1 MKLYKEKIK
10 NIIKASLLS
19 TISIFLFAINICAEE
34 PDTTPPAIDNVI
46 FNQNGK
52 TLNNGDTFLIEIYA
66 HDDESGIKTVDVSTS
81 SEGQAVGSG
90 RESVYNEEKG
100 CYIFSETIHDS
111 YTDNIYVSE
120 IKVVDNANNITKI
133 SVNDNTLTKKQ
144 YSAQINPLP
153 SLNLDI
159 NFIFEKNSK
168 TVNDINDLGISI
180 ETKNIIPSDHI
191 QLIFKDKSDE
201 NHRLVLELYQ
211 KNPSSNIYDGEI
223 RYGWESADVNA
234 QNEAEWHLE
243 RITALI
249 GFPLNE
255 PTFNIDASN
264 YSFTLD
270 KNYIDPTPQAT
281 IKSLHLDKNTEN
293 VKIEDE
299 INIVIDIETE
309 HKMAK
314 DGQLI
319 LYADTNIENNPQTK
333 TINLIYDEIN
343 KKYYGIFNIEK
354 GIYPCKW
361 YVGEINICDE
371 NGNNIDDTLF
381 INDSNH
387 HYFINVIKDSIK
399 FHIVKLDFYEMNKN
413 NSWEKVKSINNKVDD
428 GTTLKE
434 AGIIFPKM
442 NTLNYKYKQTGWKD
456 QDGNTITEDLKIS
469 SNTNLDLYAIYD
481 EKENMFPESKI
492 NEIIDKIKKWNS
504 NSGFHIKM
512 DDITI
517 IPKQILEAAKN
528 KNIIIIFEMNGYQWT
543 INGKDITSN
552 NIQDIDMEVI
562 LDTNHI
568 PIDLIDKIAN
578 KKPTKQL
585 TLKHDGY
592 FGFKAILT
600 INIGKQYGGHYG
612 NLFWHNN
619 TDLTY
624 INSGKISTNGEINLT
639 FNHASDYVIVIS
651 NKDMSINNSNTNST
665 DNKNSSN
672 SINNKDNNINNSTNN
687 NQVTANMKN
696 QIYKNE
702 MKSPATGDSTSFIV
716 FILISISTI
725 AIILFTIRYKTTNK
739 I

>member
-19 TISIFLFAINICAEE
+19 TIYIFLFAINVYAEE
-34 PDTTPPAIDNVI
+34 ADITPPIIDNIV
-46 FNQNGK
+46 FDQNGM
-52 TLNNGDTFLIEIYA
+52 TLNNGDTFLIEIYT
-66 HDDESGIKTVDVSTS
+66 HDNESGIKSVDIFTS

-90 RESVYNEEKG
+90 SGCTYNEEKD

-191 QLIFKDKSDE
+191 QLIFKDKSNE

-223 RYGWESADVNA
+223 RYGWESADVNS

-255 PTFNIDASN
+255 PTFNVDASN

-333 TINLIYDEIN
+333 TINLISQGLIPRSLLR
-343 KKYYGIFNIEK
+343 KK
-354 GIYPCKW
+354 
-361 YVGEINICDE
+361 
-371 NGNNIDDTLF
+371 LF
-381 INDSNH
+381 C
-387 HYFINVIKDSIK
+387 
-399 FHIVKLDFYEMNKN
+399 
-413 NSWEKVKSINNKVDD
+413 KVK
-428 GTTLKE
+428 
-434 AGIIFPKM
+434 
-442 NTLNYKYKQTGWKD
+442 
-456 QDGNTITEDLKIS
+456 
-469 SNTNLDLYAIYD
+469 
-481 EKENMFPESKI
+481 
-492 NEIIDKIKKWNS
+492 
-504 NSGFHIKM
+504 
-512 DDITI
+512 
-517 IPKQILEAAKN
+517 
-528 KNIIIIFEMNGYQWT
+528 
-543 INGKDITSN
+543 
-552 NIQDIDMEVI
+552 
-562 LDTNHI
+562 
-568 PIDLIDKIAN
+568 
-578 KKPTKQL
+578 
-585 TLKHDGY
+585 
-592 FGFKAILT
+592 
-600 INIGKQYGGHYG
+600 
-612 NLFWHNN
+612 
-619 TDLTY
+619 
-624 INSGKISTNGEINLT
+624 
-639 FNHASDYVIVIS
+639 
-651 NKDMSINNSNTNST
+651 
-665 DNKNSSN
+665 
-672 SINNKDNNINNSTNN
+672 
-687 NQVTANMKN
+687 
-696 QIYKNE
+696 
-702 MKSPATGDSTSFIV
+702 
-716 FILISISTI
+716 
-725 AIILFTIRYKTTNK
+725 R
-739 I
+739 